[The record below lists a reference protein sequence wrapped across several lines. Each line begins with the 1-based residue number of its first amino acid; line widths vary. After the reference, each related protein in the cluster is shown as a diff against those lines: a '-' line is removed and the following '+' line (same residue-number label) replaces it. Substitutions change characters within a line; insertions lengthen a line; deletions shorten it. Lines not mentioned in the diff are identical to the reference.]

1 MYTFGILAVLS
12 FILAGAIFGKKI
24 KENQLTVAMIVFAST
39 LLGSII
45 VNGIIGMDTPYTLIK
60 IRTKELSDQHTFV
73 LVMED
78 TIIDQYMRL
87 QYIYDMEVEEDGDTS
102 LTHYVDVGG
111 SYDNFYSGEESDRK
125 LFVDILPEGDSI
137 DIVDIYRYKRIPDNR
152 WVSKLGL
159 PGGGREFHVHLQDIE
174 KNHVLID
181 QLNEKF
187 FTDERKSI
195 AQLD

>member
-1 MYTFGILAVLS
+1 MYTFVILALIS
-12 FILAGAIFGKKI
+12 FILAGAIFGKRI
-24 KENQLTVAMIVFAST
+24 KENQLTVAMIVFVGT

-45 VNGIIGMDTPYTLIK
+45 VNGIRGMDIPYTLTK
-60 IRTKELSDQHTFV
+60 IRTKELGAQHTFIRV
-73 LVMED
+73 NKD

-87 QYIYDMEVEEDGDTS
+87 RYVYDLEIEEDGDTS
-102 LTHYVDVGG
+102 LTNYVDIGG
-111 SYDNFYSGEESDRK
+111 QYDSFYSGEESDRK

-152 WVSKLGL
+152 WISKLGL